1 MKKKTVL
8 LSVLSI
14 AAIVTCVATALAIK
28 APKALYNAKA
38 EPLTITF
45 DKNSD
50 FDYDEDSGYVCFIM
64 TEYTE
69 IDHLPF
75 TNDDV
80 NDEIYAYDDGDP
92 TTSEFN
98 VGKDSYNNDCIF
110 SVANTT
116 QSTVKLNFVF
126 DEAFAT
132 LTRVVFSVLIDGVA
146 DYNFNKNNVKIT
158 DLDGMGK
165 CISIYSGNVTNDNYY
180 VPYGSEI
187 TFVSITFEYT
197 C

>member
-45 DKNSD
+45 NKDSE
-50 FDYDEDSGYVCFIM
+50 FDYDVDDGYCLYAM
-64 TEYTE
+64 TAYTE
-69 IDHLPF
+69 IDHEIF
-75 TNDDV
+75 TNDQA
-80 NDEIYAYDDGDP
+80 NDYISAGA
-92 TTSEFN
+92 TTDIHFK
-98 VGKDSYNNDCIF
+98 KDSYNNDCIF
-110 SVANTT
+110 SVKANSYGYITMT
-116 QSTVKLNFVF
+116 FLF
-126 DEAFAT
+126 DETFAT
-132 LTRVVFSVLIDGVA
+132 LTRVAFNVLLDGEHVSG
-146 DYNFNKNNVKIT
+146 FNTNNVYIE
-158 DLDGMGK
+158 DMGGGQY
-165 CISIYSGNVTNDNYY
+165 ISIYSGTDDYYY